1 MYRYKW
7 HTCKLLAKA
16 HGQLYSEVVG
26 MRLQKGARPSGALTR
41 SIQVGKGDCG
51 VYRAAGGG
59 GGGEEVD
66 GGRRAKEEAR
76 QRKEKKKKVREG
88 TAEFVG

>member
-1 MYRYKW
+1 MAYVQIISESTRTALFRSGRNAPPKRSAAIGSAYKK
-7 HTCKLLAKA
+7 HSSR
-16 HGQLYSEVVG
+16 QR
-26 MRLQKGARPSGALTR
+26 RLR
-41 SIQVGKGDCG
+41 G
-51 VYRAAGGG
+51 VPGGWG